1 MHGLC
6 INAIGLKCCCQLSV
20 KVGFNCGKAFLDV
33 FSGGRVPGR
42 QHFPAQ
48 QVFARAIQGLNANQL
63 LIVKVVKRK
72 PDGGGI
78 AAFAKH

>member
-1 MHGLC
+1 MPSVPY
-6 INAIGLKCCCQLSV
+6 CCVLLGCGQLPV
-20 KVGFNCGKAFLDV
+20 KVGFYGGKAFLDG
-33 FSGGRVPGR
+33 FSGRGVSCR

-72 PDGGGI
+72 TDGGGI